1 MLRLNFTPD
10 ALSSLE
16 SLPAKHARQIAG
28 KIVQFSQNP
37 SSLPIKEIKGSEGF
51 FRLKSGEYRIICS
64 IDGEEMK
71 IWLIGKRND
80 DAVYKRFER
89 KR

>member
-1 MLRLNFTPD
+1 M
-10 ALSSLE
+10 
-16 SLPAKHARQIAG
+16 
-28 KIVQFSQNP
+28 
-37 SSLPIKEIKGSEGF
+37 KGSKGF
-51 FRLKSGEYRIICS
+51 FRLKSGEYRIICRV
-64 IDGEEMK
+64 DGEELK

>member
-1 MLRLNFTPD
+1 MLRINFTSD
-10 ALSSLE
+10 ALAQLE
-16 SLPAKHARQIAG
+16 DLPAKHARQIAS
-28 KIVQFSQNP
+28 KIMQCAQNP
-37 SSLPIKEIKGSEGF
+37 SSLPMKEMKGNEGF
-51 FRLKSGEYRIICS
+51 FRLKSGEYRIICR
-64 IDGEEMK
+64 IDGEELK